1 VTTRAAVHGRRAGE
15 RSSAARRWVVLL
27 TVLVVTAA
35 CGGGSDPDEEL
46 ASAVAATADEP
57 IRFSLGARAD
67 RAALEQLGDDALAAA
82 SFLEGAGLEGART
95 PDGRLHAIV
104 RLGGPAPLLE
114 VVTGPGEALLLRTG
128 LAEALGVDD
137 RDPMADLGPAL
148 ESRGVGPAG
157 RDALATSFAGG
168 WVAVTD
174 VADLG
179 QLLDAA
185 YGGDEAATGD
195 AAARAPRDLAAVL
208 DEVVVL
214 DATDA
219 GEVRRFEV
227 EVPASAVLAPF
238 GLDGGD
244 RTLTGTVD
252 LRAGRLLEVRLQ
264 LDGAALGDAAGDP
277 GPGDGTESGSG
288 NVELVLRIDPVDDT
302 GAVPRPTAGASLT
315 APELLDLV
323 ERLEVAGGPADDP
336 AP

>member
-1 VTTRAAVHGRRAGE
+1 VTTGPAAPRRRTGE

-35 CGGGSDPDEEL
+35 CGGGSDPREEL
-46 ASAVAATADEP
+46 ASAVVATADEP
-57 IRFSLGARAD
+57 FRFSLGARAD
-67 RAALEQLGDDALAAA
+67 RVALDQLGDDALAVA

-95 PDGRLHAIV
+95 PDGRLHV
-104 RLGGPAPLLE
+104 TLRLGGAAPLLE
-114 VVTGPGEALLLRTG
+114 VVTGPGEAVLLRTG
-128 LAEALGVDD
+128 LAEVLGVDD

-168 WVAVTD
+168 WVALTD

-185 YGGDEAATGD
+185 SGGDEAAVGD
-195 AAARAPRDLAAVL
+195 DAARAPRDLAAVL

-214 DATDA
+214 DVTDA

-227 EVPASAVLAPF
+227 EVPAEALLAPF
-238 GLDGGD
+238 AIDGGD
-244 RTLTGTVD
+244 RTLPGTVD
-252 LRAGRLLEVRLQ
+252 LRDGRLLEVRLR
-264 LDGAALGDAAGDP
+264 LDGAALGAAAGDP
-277 GPGDGTESGSG
+277 DPGEGTESG
-288 NVELVLRIDPVDDT
+288 NVELVLRIDPVDDAE
-302 GAVPRPTAGASLT
+302 AVPRPTAGASLT

-323 ERLEVAGGPADDP
+323 EQLELAGGPADEP

>member
-1 VTTRAAVHGRRAGE
+1 VTTGAAARGWRTGE
-15 RSSAARRWVVLL
+15 RSSAARRRVALL
-27 TVLVVTAA
+27 AVLVVAAA
-35 CGGGSDPDEEL
+35 CGGGSDPGEEL
-46 ASAVAATADEP
+46 ASAVVATADEP
-57 IRFSLGARAD
+57 FRFSLGARAD
-67 RAALEQLGDDALAAA
+67 RAALDQLGDDALAAA

-95 PDGRLHAIV
+95 PDGRLHV
-104 RLGGPAPLLE
+104 TLRLGGPAPLLE

-137 RDPMADLGPAL
+137 RDPTNDLGPAL

-168 WVAVTD
+168 WVALTD

-179 QLLDAA
+179 QLLAA
-185 YGGDEAATGD
+185 TSGGDEAATGD
-195 AAARAPRDLAAVL
+195 DAARAPRDLAAVL

-214 DATDA
+214 DASDV

-227 EVPASAVLAPF
+227 EVPAEVLLAPF

-244 RTLTGTVD
+244 RTLPGTID
-252 LRAGRLLEVRLQ
+252 LRDGRLLEVRLQ
-264 LDGAALGDAAGDP
+264 LDGAALGAAAGDP
-277 GPGDGTESGSG
+277 GPGEGTERGSG
-288 NVELVLRIDPVDDT
+288 DVELVLRIDPVADPE
-302 GAVPRPTAGASLT
+302 AVPRPTAGASLT

-323 ERLEVAGGPADDP
+323 EQLELAGDRADEP